1 MAINDQIQ
9 QQVKAWVEG
18 DDYAFKSV
26 FDYFRPRLLAA
37 ALKMVKNSEDAEEL
51 VMNVLL
57 KTWQLRLRAADINR
71 LDDYIFGIMRQ
82 QISGFMRKQIIETRP
97 INDIPLEQLGSTSL
111 PELSQREIGERY
123 RAALLKLSEQRR
135 KIFLMS
141 REEEMSNHAI
151 AEQANLSVHTVNNH
165 IKASLKV
172 LKKEFQDNPEV
183 IGFVLAV
190 TPAAF
195 PFL

>member
-1 MAINDQIQ
+1 MAINNQIQ

-57 KTWQLRLRAADINR
+57 KTWQLRLKVADIDR

-82 QISGFMRKQIIETRP
+82 QISGFMRKHIIETRS

-111 PELSQREIGERY
+111 PELSQREISERY

-141 REEEMSNHAI
+141 REEEMSNYAI

-195 PFL
+195 PFF